1 MIGSF
6 RVVAQL
12 TPSEQAFIPQEQELD
27 PWQTSQK
34 DNPQHNSNH
43 RPPGA
48 PLPERH
54 SFIGDVFKIVGGS
67 SLAQL
72 LIALATPLLTRLY
85 LPEHFG
91 TANVFISLITVAGIA
106 VCLRYEL
113 AVLLPDRDE
122 DGANLLGLALSLAGL
137 VSGLV
142 LGLLVWGG
150 GTLVG
155 WLKAPEL
162 LPDLLLVP
170 VALISMGFYQAL
182 NFWNMRKH
190 RFWRL
195 ATARLIMTTAQL
207 TTQFAAAWLCKVDAG
222 GLILGTTLGYFVASL
237 VLVGL
242 TWLDERALFQQAVRL
257 RSMLSNLVRYR
268 KFPLVDAWAIMIE
281 ALSWQVPVWLLS
293 AYFSQTVVGYYGMA
307 YRLVQ
312 LPIAFIG
319 AAFSQVFMQR
329 AAEFRKDSGQLQAT
343 VGSVFSK
350 LVALSLFPA
359 VLLSLTGRELFII
372 FLGANW
378 AEAGIYVQILGMW
391 TFFWFLSG
399 TLRTLTATLERQ
411 ELAFLFHGVTLLTR
425 TGAFFAG
432 CLLQDV
438 YLALWLSMASG
449 ILVYGWISLTCLH
462 LVGYPLRH
470 ILWVIL
476 RKALWALPAGII
488 LGSAK
493 LFIDLPPLGVLGIA
507 GVLLVI
513 YGWFVVRKELQH

>member
-1 MIGSF
+1 MIGC
-6 RVVAQL
+6 VAL
-12 TPSEQAFIPQEQELD
+12 VRLSPPAQAFVLREQELD
-27 PWQTSQK
+27 QWQTSQA
-34 DNPQHNSNH
+34 DNLQQYSGSEQPGTSPPQ
-43 RPPGA
+43 R
-48 PLPERH
+48 R
-54 SFIGDVFKIVGGS
+54 SFMGDVLKIVGGT

-91 TANVFISLITVAGIA
+91 TTNVFISLITVAGIA
-106 VCLRYEL
+106 VCLRYEV

-122 DGANLLGLALSLAGL
+122 DGANLLGLALSLAGI
-137 VSGLV
+137 VSAAV
-142 LGLLVWGG
+142 LGMLIWGG
-150 GTLVG
+150 ESLVG

-162 LPDLLLVP
+162 QPSLLLVP
-170 VALISMGFYQAL
+170 AALVSMGFYQAL

-190 RFWRL
+190 KFWRL
-195 ATARLIMTTAQL
+195 ATARLVMTTAQL
-207 TTQFAAAWLCKVDAG
+207 GTQFAAAWLLEADAG
-222 GLILGTTLGYFVASL
+222 GLILGTTLGYSVAAL

-242 TWLDERALFQQAVRL
+242 TWHDDRALFRQAVRL
-257 RSMLSNLVRYR
+257 RGMLSNLARYR
-268 KFPLVDAWAIMIE
+268 KFPLVDAWAIVIE
-281 ALSWQVPVWLLS
+281 ALSWQIPVWLLS

-329 AAEFRKDSGQLQAT
+329 AAEFRKDPGQLQAT

-359 VLLSLTGRELFII
+359 VLLSLAGREVFIV

-378 AEAGIYVQILGMW
+378 AEAGVYVQILGMW

-425 TGAFFAG
+425 TGAFLAG

-438 YLALWLSMASG
+438 YLALWLSMGSG

-462 LVGYPLRH
+462 LTGYPLRNAGR
-470 ILWVIL
+470 VIL
-476 RKALWALPAGII
+476 RKALWALPAGVI
-488 LGSAK
+488 LGAARIFSN
-493 LFIDLPPLGVLGIA
+493 LPPWEMVALAA
-507 GVLLVI
+507 GLMLP
-513 YGWFVVRKELQH
+513 YAWFVLRKELL

>member
-1 MIGSF
+1 VP
-6 RVVAQL
+6 R
-12 TPSEQAFIPQEQELD
+12 EQELD
-27 PWQTSQK
+27 QWLAGQT
-34 DNPQHNSNH
+34 DNTQQTLSSGQ
-43 RPPGA
+43 PGM
-48 PLPERH
+48 PLPGRR
-54 SFIGDVFKIVGGS
+54 SFIGDVLKIVGGTS
-67 SLAQL
+67 IAQL

-91 TANVFISLITVAGIA
+91 TANVFISLISVAGIA
-106 VCLRYEL
+106 VCLRYEV

-122 DGANLLGLALSLAGL
+122 DGANLLGLALPLAGI
-137 VSGLV
+137 VSALV
-142 LGLLVWGG
+142 LGMLAWGG
-150 GTLVG
+150 ETLTG
-155 WLKAPEL
+155 WLNAPEL
-162 LPDLLLVP
+162 QPQLLLVP
-170 VALISMGFYQAL
+170 AALVAMGFYQAL
-182 NFWNMRKH
+182 NFWNMRRRK
-190 RFWRL
+190 FWRL
-195 ATARLIMTTAQL
+195 AAARLVMTGAQL
-207 TTQFAAAWLCKVDAG
+207 ATQFAAAWLLRAEAG
-222 GLILGTTLGYFVASL
+222 GLILGTTLGYGVAAL
-237 VLVGL
+237 VLL
-242 TWLDERALFQQAVRL
+242 AITWRDDRVLFRQAVHMRE
-257 RSMLSNLVRYR
+257 MLENLVRYR

-329 AAEFRKDSGQLQAT
+329 AVEFRKDPQQLQAT

-359 VLLSLTGRELFII
+359 VLLSLAGREMFIV

-378 AEAGIYVQILGMW
+378 AEAGVYVQIMGMW

-425 TGAFFAG
+425 AAAFLAG

-438 YLALWLSMASG
+438 YLALWLSVGTG

-462 LVGYPLRH
+462 LAGYPLRRA
-470 ILWVIL
+470 WQVIGS
-476 RKALWALPAGII
+476 KALWAIPAGI
-488 LGSAK
+488 
-493 LFIDLPPLGVLGIA
+493 VLGGARLVNDMPPWGII
-507 GVLLVI
+507 VLAALLFGI
-513 YGWFVVRKELQH
+513 YLWFVLRKELLK